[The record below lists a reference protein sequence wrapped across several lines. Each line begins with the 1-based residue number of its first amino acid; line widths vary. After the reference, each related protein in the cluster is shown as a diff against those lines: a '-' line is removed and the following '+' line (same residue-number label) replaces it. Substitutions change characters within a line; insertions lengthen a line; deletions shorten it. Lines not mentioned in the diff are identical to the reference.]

1 MMPLRHR
8 LGCRHL
14 AHCIA
19 GAVSHQ
25 LHLDISGSIFA
36 IGLTSQLISNT
47 LAATLAV
54 SILHMYTHT
63 QTYVYIITCLET
75 HTAAHSAWPV
85 LLNIRASAHS
95 RLPRCY

>member
-25 LHLDISGSIFA
+25 LHLDVSGSIFA
-36 IGLTSQLISNT
+36 IGPTSQLISNT

-54 SILHMYTHT
+54 SPLHIY
-63 QTYVYIITCLET
+63 TYVYICIHLNVYTDGVAVHSCLT
-75 HTAAHSAWPV
+75 GCCS
-85 LLNIRASAHS
+85 
-95 RLPRCY
+95 

>member
-1 MMPLRHR
+1 MLIVSSLITHAQMMPLRHR

-25 LHLDISGSIFA
+25 LHLDVSGSIFA
-36 IGLTSQLISNT
+36 IGPTSQLISNT

-54 SILHMYTHT
+54 SLWKYMYIET
-63 QTYVYIITCLET
+63 QTD
-75 HTAAHSAWPV
+75 
-85 LLNIRASAHS
+85 
-95 RLPRCY
+95 